1 MEPGDVYLKGDGYRA
16 IIAHVFGD
24 MIVIINQEIDSGLW
38 VDREEPYR
46 LSLFCDLDSEC
57 WAEKFEQQPGES
69 WEQAVARAVAT
80 FHAESGSVES
90 RYELGSE
97 AFAMGGMSA
106 YNEVM
111 GYGVVQDPDDY

>member
-80 FHAESGSVES
+80 FHAESGSAISVLVH
-90 RYELGSE
+90 R
-97 AFAMGGMSA
+97 SA
-106 YNEVM
+106 STRPVAPFFRERLVRLSH
-111 GYGVVQDPDDY
+111 